1 MLAADAVPV
10 ATHAVAWRLA
20 VSLAW
25 GLPLALLLMVFTQG
39 LRPDLAQAARS
50 GMFWMKIVFAVG
62 LACASFATVERLAR
76 PGMRVGAAWAALATP
91 LLLLW
96 LAAVLVLLQSD
107 PAQRSALVLGATW
120 RTCPFNI
127 AWISLP
133 VFAAVLWAMRGLAP
147 TRLALAGAAAGLLAG
162 CLGAL
167 VYALHCTESAAPFMA
182 VWYVLGISLPALVG
196 AVMGPRWLRW

>member
-1 MLAADAVPV
+1 MAR
-10 ATHAVAWRLA
+10 RLA
-20 VSLAW
+20 VSLAC
-25 GLPLALLLMVFTQG
+25 GLPLALLVMVLTQG
-39 LRPDLAQAARS
+39 LRPDLAQAAQS
-50 GMFWMKIVFAVG
+50 GIFWWKIVFAGG
-62 LACASFATVERLAR
+62 LACAAFATVERLAR
-76 PGMRVGAAWAALATP
+76 PGVPVGAAWIALATP
-91 LLLLW
+91 LILVW
-96 LAAVLVLLQSD
+96 LAAALVLLQAE

-120 RTCPFNI
+120 RSCPLNI

-133 VFAAVLWAMRGLAP
+133 VVAAVVWAMKGLAP

-182 VWYVLGISLPALVG
+182 VWYVLGISIPALVG